1 MRMSASV
8 RQAEVLLVDDNAGDA
23 RLTAEALKEGVL
35 DVRLSVARNGL
46 DALAFLRREGAYA
59 TAPRP
64 DLVLLDL
71 NLPTKD
77 GREVLREL
85 KADPALRRIPVVV
98 LSTSD
103 APQDIADAYDL
114 HANCYIT
121 KPVEMTRFIEVMR
134 LIEQFW
140 LTVVQLPGGHGG
152 A

>member
-1 MRMSASV
+1 MRMGASV

-71 NLPTKD
+71 NLPSKD